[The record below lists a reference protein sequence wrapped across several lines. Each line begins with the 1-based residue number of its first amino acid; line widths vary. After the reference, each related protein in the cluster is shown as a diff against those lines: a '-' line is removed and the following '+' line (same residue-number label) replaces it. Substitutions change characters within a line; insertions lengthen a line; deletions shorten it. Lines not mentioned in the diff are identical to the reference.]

1 MGAGLPLKLGVLVSG
16 RGSNLQAIIDAIEAR
31 KLAAQI
37 RVVVSDQAE
46 AHALERARLRDI
58 PTANFYAKDYP
69 SREEF
74 DRAVIQCLRDHQVDL
89 VCLAGFMRILSPYFI
104 QEYKNRILNIHPALL
119 PSFPGLHVQRKALE
133 YGVKFSGCSVHFVE
147 EGMDT
152 GPIIIQ
158 GIVPALD
165 EDTEDSLAARILRLE
180 HQIYP
185 RAIQFIAEGRLRIVG
200 RRVLCKG
207 SEEEAQERDTW
218 GYINP

>member
-1 MGAGLPLKLGVLVSG
+1 MGSPLKLGILVSG
-16 RGSNLQAIIDAIEAR
+16 RWSNLQAIIDAIEAR

-46 AHALERARLRDI
+46 AYALERARLRAI
-58 PTANFYAKDYP
+58 PTATFYIKDYP

-74 DRAVIQCLRDHQVDL
+74 DRAVIQCLREHQVDL
-89 VCLAGFMRILSPYFI
+89 ICLAGFMRILSPHFI

-133 YGVKFSGCSVHFVE
+133 YGVKFSGCTVHFVE

-158 GIVPALD
+158 GIVPVLD
-165 EDTEDSLAARILRLE
+165 QDTEDSLAARILRLE

-185 RAIQFIAEGRLRIVG
+185 RAIQLIAEARLQVLG

-207 SEEEAQERDTW
+207 SEQEAQERDAW

>member
-1 MGAGLPLKLGVLVSG
+1 MGSPLKLGILVSG

-37 RVVVSDQAE
+37 RVVVCDQAE
-46 AHALERARLRDI
+46 AYALERARLRNI
-58 PTANFYAKDYP
+58 PTATFYAKDYP

-74 DRAVIQCLRDHQVDL
+74 DRAVIQCLHDHQVDL

-104 QEYKNRILNIHPALL
+104 KEYKNRILNIHPALL